1 MSLDI
6 VSIRWPFKS
15 TVAAEELGFVFDDE
29 ADGRLADVGTPE
41 RV

>member
-15 TVAAEELGFVFDDE
+15 TAAEEWEFVFEDE